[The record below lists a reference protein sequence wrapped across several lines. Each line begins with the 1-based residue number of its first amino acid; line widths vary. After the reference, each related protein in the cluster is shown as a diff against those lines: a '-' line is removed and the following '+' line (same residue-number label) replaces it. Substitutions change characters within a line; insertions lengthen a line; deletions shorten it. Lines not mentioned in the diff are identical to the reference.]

1 MKRREFF
8 SGALGAGGLG
18 VAALAALNSGRALA
32 QSGDP
37 IPIGSALPMSGPAA
51 GDGIEFKYGLE
62 LAADEINAAGGIL
75 GRPVQIHIE
84 DTREMGA
91 DLVGQA
97 MQRLID
103 RYNTPAIVNGY
114 SLGANMAEL
123 EVAADNDV
131 IVLHNNTQI
140 AHPERVKTDPDR
152 YYGGFQTDP
161 AEYWYGPGCLAFL
174 NALIDQGKWTPGN
187 RKIAIVASAVE
198 YAIVI
203 GNAIRDKAAEYGW
216 EVSLYETV
224 PFPTNQW
231 GPVLAKLRE
240 DPPAAILVTH
250 FLAQDLAQFMTQF
263 LTQPTPSLIYMQYGP
278 SLPVFRE
285 IGGQAINGVIY
296 STLIGGL
303 PDDYAA
309 KFRADYRARFGERAA
324 WLTGAQTYDALWM
337 YALAAAI
344 AGGPGEPFNGEQAR
358 KVASVL
364 RKMVYRGVSGSFHF
378 DPEGQVALSYPTE
391 IRDPS
396 LGLPHQFLQHQDHRT
411 EPRLIGPALY
421 ATDEY
426 MTPPWLG

>member
-1 MKRREFF
+1 MKRRELLT
-8 SGALGAGGLG
+8 GIGAGGLG
-18 VAALAALNSGRALA
+18 AAALSMLNTGQARA
-32 QSGDP
+32 QGGEP
-37 IPIGSALPMSGPAA
+37 VHIGAALPMSGPAA
-51 GDGIEFKYGLE
+51 GDGIEFKNGLE
-62 LAADEINAAGGIL
+62 LAAEEINAAGGIL
-75 GRPVQIHIE
+75 GRPIEIHVE

-114 SLGANMAEL
+114 NLGANMVEL
-123 EVAADNDV
+123 DIAADNDV

-140 AHPERVKTDPDR
+140 AHPERVKTDPER

-161 AEYWYGPGCLAFL
+161 TEYLYGPGCLGFL
-174 NALIDQGKWTPGN
+174 NSLADSGKWKPAN

-203 GNAIRDKAAEYGW
+203 GNAIRDKAQEFGW

-285 IGGQAINGVIY
+285 IGGESINGVIY
-296 STLIGGL
+296 STVIGGL
-303 PDDYAA
+303 PDEFAANFREAYKA
-309 KFRADYRARFGERAA
+309 KFGATAS
-324 WLTGAQTYDALWM
+324 WLTGSQTYDALWM
-337 YALAAAI
+337 YSIAAAV

-358 KVASVL
+358 KIASIIK
-364 RKMVYRGVSGSFHF
+364 RMVYRGASGSFRF
-378 DPEGQVALSYPTE
+378 DQEGLVALSYPTQVK
-391 IRDPS
+391 DPS
-396 LGLPHQFLQHQDHRT
+396 LGLPHQFLQHQDYRT
-411 EPRLIGPALY
+411 EPRMIGPALY
-421 ATDEY
+421 ATDDFLL
-426 MTPPWLG
+426 PPWLS

>member
-1 MKRREFF
+1 MKRRQLLT
-8 SGALGAGGLG
+8 GLGAGGLSA
-18 VAALAALNSGRALA
+18 AALSALNAGAASA
-32 QSGDP
+32 QIGDP

-51 GDGIEFKYGLE
+51 GDGIEFKNGLE
-62 LAADEINAAGGIL
+62 LAAEEINAAGGIL
-75 GRPVQIHIE
+75 GRPIEIHIE
-84 DTREMGA
+84 DTREMGT

-114 SLGANMAEL
+114 SLGANMVEL
-123 EVAADNDV
+123 DVAADNDV

-140 AHPERVKTDPDR
+140 AHQERVKSDPER

-161 AEYWYGPGCLAFL
+161 AEYWYGPGCLTFL
-174 NALIDQGKWTPGN
+174 NDLVDSGQWTPEN

-203 GNAIRDKAAEYGW
+203 GNAIRDQAADFGW
-216 EVSLYETV
+216 EVSIYETV

-285 IGGQAINGVIY
+285 IGGEAINGVIY
-296 STLIGGL
+296 STVIGGL
-303 PDDYAA
+303 PDAFA
-309 KFRADYRARFGERAA
+309 EKFRTDYRARFGEAA
-324 WLTGAQTYDALWM
+324 SWLTGAQTYDALWM
-337 YALAAAI
+337 YSIAAAV
-344 AGGPGEPFNGEQAR
+344 AGGAGEPFNGDQAR
-358 KVASVL
+358 KIAAVL
-364 RKMVYRGVSGSFHF
+364 KGMVHRGMSGSFRF
-378 DPEGQVALSYPTE
+378 NPEGLVVYSYPTE
-391 IRDPS
+391 TNDPS
-396 LGLPHQFLQHQDHRT
+396 LGLPHQFLQHQDYRT
-411 EPRLIGPALY
+411 DPKLIGPQLY
-421 ATDEY
+421 ATSKFLL
-426 MTPPWLG
+426 PPWLS